1 MSMVSYKQ
9 KQACHRS
16 SCVATDGSI
25 ILTKADQ
32 NNYNIIDFKIC
43 PSKKIYS
50 CFGDMAFKINTRMSD
65 NACWK
70 AGIGG

>member
-1 MSMVSYKQ
+1 MSMVSFKQ
-9 KQACHRS
+9 KQKCHRS

-43 PSKKIYS
+43 PSKKSYS
-50 CFGDMAFKINTRMSD
+50 CLGDMAFKINTRLTD